1 MNLQDAI
8 KQGKAQRVAVSILDA
23 GGQVHEKYVISV
35 KVISVVVAR
44 LTRFTRTRATRSS
57 SELDH
62 VPVKQYSDETG

>member
-35 KVISVVVAR
+35 KVASLAVAG
-44 LTRFTRTRATRSS
+44 FTHPMAKGQLGHYQKLGAPYNMKGSNA
-57 SELDH
+57 
-62 VPVKQYSDETG
+62 